1 MRMILA
7 YIVAVLN
14 NDTPLGTILPYFH
27 LTLYTTTTTTT
38 TTTIMADLFLH
49 LVWSSVEKL
58 KPGEHYLQ
66 PQKRNILHDFSAKLT
81 INLDKN
87 MWVTYW
93 PPELMDFTCHRSI
106 SVFTRQ
112 RNISYRYI
120 LFIKMKISKLM
131 NYSTDMCQS
140 WQGAT
145 TTQYQKSLR
154 PNLQYPTHPLQPV
167 TIPSLGYIFVMPGSF
182 CCVIG

>member
-1 MRMILA
+1 MTPVLEKFHHIFISPFIILLLLWQ
-7 YIVAVLN
+7 ISSF
-14 NDTPLGTILPYFH
+14 ILCDH
-27 LTLYTTTTTTT
+27 L
-38 TTTIMADLFLH
+38 FG
-49 LVWSSVEKL
+49 KL

-66 PQKRNILHDFSAKLT
+66 LQKRNILHEVSAKLT

-93 PPELMDFTCHRSI
+93 PPELMDFTCYRSI

-112 RNISYRYI
+112 RNISYHSI

-131 NYSTDMCQS
+131 NYTTDMCQS
-140 WQGAT
+140 WWGAT
-145 TTQYQKSLR
+145 AIQYKESLR
-154 PNLQYPTHPLQPV
+154 PNLQYPTHPLKPV
-167 TIPSLGYIFVMPGSF
+167 TVPSLVYIFVKLGSF